1 MSKPLAQIY
10 EEHRSI
16 AAVLSTLSRLVREVR
31 DRGAS
36 IDPKAFRAILY
47 YLDVFGERE
56 HHPKEDK
63 VLFPL
68 LRERTHEADEVLDDL
83 HLEHEAGEQ
92 AIRNLEQAFIR
103 YEERGEIE
111 FPAFAAAA
119 DVYVTRYFEHMRKEE
134 HQVMPVAERVL
145 TAEDWTD
152 VEAAFAAHC
161 DPLSGISQETGI
173 DQLYQRILAVVP
185 SPYGLGEPIDA

>member
-1 MSKPLAQIY
+1 ML
-10 EEHRSI
+10 E
-16 AAVLSTLSRLVREVR
+16 TLSRLVREVR

-63 VLFPL
+63 VLFAL
-68 LRERTHEADEVLDDL
+68 LRERTHEADEVLDEL
-83 HLEHEAGEQ
+83 QLEHEAGEQ
-92 AIRNLEQAFIR
+92 AIRNLEQAFMR
-103 YEERGEIE
+103 YEERGELE

-119 DVYVTRYFEHMRKEE
+119 ELYVNQYYEHMRKEE
-134 HQVMPVAERVL
+134 DKVMPIAERVL

-152 VEAAFAAHC
+152 IETAFASHR
-161 DPLSGISQETGI
+161 DPLSGISAETGV
-173 DQLYQRILAVVP
+173 DQLYQRLLAVVP
-185 SPYGLGEPIDA
+185 APYGLGQPIA